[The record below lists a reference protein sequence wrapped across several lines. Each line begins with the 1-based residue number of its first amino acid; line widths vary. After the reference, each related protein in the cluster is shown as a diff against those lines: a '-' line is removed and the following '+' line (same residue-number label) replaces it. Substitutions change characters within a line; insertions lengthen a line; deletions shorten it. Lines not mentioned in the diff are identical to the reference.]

1 MKIKNF
7 TEVVEQIQVHL
18 NSYLAEH
25 NIDSSKMFK
34 CINPAHPDRSPSCNT
49 NGAEGKLFH
58 CYGCGSSGDIFKAAY
73 YLENKPLVGKE
84 FITDN
89 LLYLANKYGVTVES
103 TPLTEDEIYELD
115 TYRAYKFAAEYITN
129 SKPTDSFKKSVDD
142 HGWTNEICRAY
153 SVGCTPSFK
162 EFREHLKVLG
172 FSASFLDDIDLGR
185 KELFGDEV
193 IIFTIK
199 DEHGRPVGFSSR
211 NLKYTDD
218 KQNGSKYIN
227 TTGAKCSIYKKGT
240 RLYGVDQLLK
250 NHPKRSD
257 PVYIFEGYGDVVT
270 SAQHGVTN
278 CVALGGTSFSVEQL
292 QLLKDLGYYNLV
304 LCLDGDEPGQERTA
318 ALLDTTLGG
327 HKDVRIG
334 IVIVPESLDPD
345 DYIRK
350 YGVTEFS
357 NLKVWTAF
365 EWRLLQFNSDTD
377 TEVVCKNMI
386 PLIVNESSSISQ
398 EKMIK
403 VLSQQTGISIKAIQ
417 QDVALLQNSREAE
430 KARARQNILDK
441 MIRSLQKNPT
451 EAELAMHEAN
461 SGLYELNRRFNE
473 DAFSEESCLQFL
485 DQQKELD
492 EKKDGKYSGF
502 LLGDDLKQLEEALY
516 GEWKE
521 DVWFCF
527 GGKANT
533 GKTSLM
539 SKIGFEIARHTEND
553 AMVIYHTI
561 DDTAK
566 QLMPKLICVAEGS
579 RKLTINQVR
588 DPKFHCGNNKSALAR
603 RETGYTMLRDL
614 MKDGRIII
622 KDANDGSSLA
632 YADMLITY
640 YKTKYPERKV
650 VYILDNFHK
659 LQDFSSAGAD
669 ERIRFKTMSNMMKA
683 LATKHHITV
692 LSTVEYTKLERG
704 VKPSNNNIGET
715 GQIDY
720 DANFICHL
728 YNDVHEFQDQ
738 ATHYHL
744 EVDEAEGITKRMPR
758 VEAIIGKNKVSEF
771 KGSIWF
777 DFFPASSDFAYVDPT
792 VVEEEEKEAKERKKK
807 RKGEANGGVEL
818 I

>member
-7 TEVVEQIQVHL
+7 EEVVNQIETHL
-18 NSYLAEH
+18 NDYLQEQGV
-25 NIDSSKMFK
+25 DSSKMFK
-34 CINPAHPDRSPSCNT
+34 CINPTHNDKSPSCNT

-58 CYGCGSSGDIFKAAY
+58 CYGCGSSGNIFKAAH

-89 LLYLANKYGVTVES
+89 LMYLAAKYGIAVES

-115 TYRAYKFAAEYITN
+115 TYRAYKFAAEYIAN
-129 SKPTDSFKKSVDD
+129 SK
-142 HGWTNEICRAY
+142 WTPAFEKAVAEHDWNKEVCKAY
-153 SVGCTPSFK
+153 SVGSTPSFK

-211 NLKYTDD
+211 NLKYTED
-218 KQNGSKYIN
+218 KQNGTKYVN
-227 TTGAKCSIYKKGT
+227 TTGAKCGIYKKGS
-240 RLYGVDQLLK
+240 RLFGMDQLLK

-257 PVYIFEGYGDVVT
+257 PVYIYEGYGDAVT
-270 SAQHGVTN
+270 AAKSGITN
-278 CVALGGTSFSVEQL
+278 CVAIGGTSFTVEQL
-292 QLLKDLGYYNLV
+292 QLLKDYGYYNLI
-304 LCLDGDEPGQERTA
+304 LCLDGDKPGQDRTA

-327 HKDVRIG
+327 HKDVRVG
-334 IVIVPESLDPD
+334 IVIVPEELDPD

-350 YGVTEFS
+350 YGANSFS
-357 NLKVWTAF
+357 SLKVWSAF
-365 EWRLLQFNSDTD
+365 EWRLLQFNEDTD
-377 TEVVCKNMI
+377 SEVVCKNMI

-403 VLSQQTGISIKAIQ
+403 SLSQQTGVSVKAIQ
-417 QDVALLQNSREAE
+417 QDVALLQNSRESE
-430 KARARQNILDK
+430 KARARQNIIDK
-441 MIRSLQKNPT
+441 MIRTMQKSPT
-451 EAELAMHEAN
+451 EAELAMHEA
-461 SGLYELNRRFNE
+461 SSSLYDLNRRFNE
-473 DAFSEESCLQFL
+473 DAFSEDSVLQFL
-485 DQQKELD
+485 DAQKEFD

-502 LLGDDLKQLEEALY
+502 KLGDDLKQLEEALY

-539 SKIGFEIARHTEND
+539 SKIGFEIARARENN
-553 AMVIYHTI
+553 AVVIYHTI

-566 QLMPKLICVAEGS
+566 QLMPKLVCVAEGS

-588 DPKFHCGNNKSALAR
+588 DPGFHCGKDKSKLNR
-603 RETGYTMLRDL
+603 RDNGYSIVRDL
-614 MKDGRIII
+614 IKDGRLIV
-622 KDANDGSSLA
+622 KDANDGVSLA
-632 YADMLITY
+632 YADMLITSF
-640 YKTKYPERKV
+640 KNKYPDRKI

-659 LQDFSSAGAD
+659 LQDFATMGAD
-669 ERIRFKTMSNMMKA
+669 ERNRFKVMSSAMKS

-704 VKPSNNNIGET
+704 VRPSNNNIGET
-715 GQIDY
+715 VQIDY

-738 ATHYHL
+738 ATHYHVEL
-744 EVDEAEGITKRMPR
+744 DESNGTVKRMPR

-792 VVEEEEKEAKERKKK
+792 VVEEEEKEAKERKKQ
-807 RKGEANGGVEL
+807 RKSQANGGLEL

>member
-7 TEVVEQIQVHL
+7 EEVVIQIETHL
-18 NSYLAEH
+18 NDYLQEH
-25 NIDSSKMFK
+25 GVDSSKMFK

-49 NGAEGKLFH
+49 SGAEGKLFH
-58 CYGCGSSGDIFKAAY
+58 CYGCGSSGNIFKAAH

-84 FITDN
+84 FITEN
-89 LLYLANKYGVTVES
+89 LMYLANKYGIPVES

-115 TYRAYKFAAEYITN
+115 TYRAYRFAAEYIAN
-129 SKPTDSFKKSVDD
+129 SK
-142 HGWTNEICRAY
+142 WTPAFEKAVMEHDWTKEICKAY
-153 SVGCTPSFK
+153 SVGSTPSFK

-211 NLKYTDD
+211 NLKYTED
-218 KQNGSKYIN
+218 KQNGTKYVN
-227 TTGAKCSIYKKGT
+227 TTGAKCSIYKKGS
-240 RLYGVDQLLK
+240 RLFGMDQLLK
-250 NHPKRSD
+250 ANPKRSD
-257 PVYIFEGYGDVVT
+257 PVYIFEGYGDAIT
-270 SAQHGVTN
+270 SAKHGLTN
-278 CVALGGTSFSVEQL
+278 CVAIGGTSFSVEQL
-292 QLLKDLGYYNLV
+292 QLLKDHGYYNLI
-304 LCLDGDEPGQERTA
+304 LCLDGDKAGQSRTA

-327 HKDVRIG
+327 HKDVRVG
-334 IVIVPESLDPD
+334 IVIVPEELDPD

-350 YGVTEFS
+350 YGVTAFS
-357 NLKVWTAF
+357 DLKVWTAF
-365 EWRLLQFNSDTD
+365 EWRLLQFNEDTD
-377 TEVVCKNMI
+377 AEVVCKNMI
-386 PLIVNESSSISQ
+386 PLIVNESSSVSQ
-398 EKMIK
+398 EKMVK
-403 VLSQQTGISIKAIQ
+403 SLSMQTGVSVKAIQ
-417 QDVALLQNSREAE
+417 QDVALLQNSRESE
-430 KARARQNILDK
+430 KARVRQNIIDK
-441 MIRSLQKNPT
+441 MVRTMQKSPT
-451 EAELAMHEAN
+451 EAELAMHEATT
-461 SGLYELNRRFNE
+461 SLYDLNRRFNE
-473 DAFSEESCLQFL
+473 DAFSEDSVLQFL
-485 DQQKELD
+485 DAQKEFD
-492 EKKDGKYSGF
+492 EKKDGKYAGF
-502 LLGDDLKQLEEALY
+502 VLGEDLRQLEEALY

-539 SKIGFEIARHTEND
+539 SKIGFEIARHAENN
-553 AMVIYHTI
+553 AIVIYHTI

-588 DPKFHCGNNKSALAR
+588 DPGFNCGSNKTKLNKR
-603 RETGYTMLRDL
+603 DKGYQLVRDL
-614 MKDGRIII
+614 VKEGRIVV
-622 KDANDGSSLA
+622 KDANDGTSLA

-640 YKTKYPERKV
+640 YKNKYPDRKV

-659 LQDFSSAGAD
+659 LQDFATMGAD
-669 ERIRFKTMSNMMKA
+669 ERNRFKIMSSAMKS

-704 VKPSNNNIGET
+704 VRPSNNNIGET
-715 GQIDY
+715 VQIDY

-738 ATHYHL
+738 ATHYHVEL
-744 EVDEAEGITKRMPR
+744 DESNNTVKRMPR
-758 VEAIIGKNKVSEF
+758 IEAIIGKNKVSEF

-792 VVEEEEKEAKERKKK
+792 VVEEEEKEAKEKKKK